1 MDNLDSMFAPLP
13 ADNAST
19 APATPAAASVANF
32 VPTVPMPGDH
42 PQQADCLLFK
52 HKTLGQPVA
61 VWLYR
66 DAAGQ
71 PEGYVCRFD
80 LVDEAGN
87 PIIDAATGKQKKEF
101 RPFRHGTKTGKNGK
115 PWTAF
120 HWKGWGDSRPLYRLP
135 ELLAD
140 TEKLAFVTEGERKG
154 DAVPVLFPDA
164 VGVAPMN
171 GAKSPSKTD
180 WAPLAGRRVV
190 ISTDNDEAGLS
201 FGDEVYSLLQRAGVT
216 EILHLRPDRIG
227 CRIVRDGEMVLREGG
242 CPPKYDLADAL
253 KDGFTAE
260 HIDSLRTDPG
270 FFTPYHDA
278 TARKATADWVAAAEA
293 RAGEPATKK
302 EKTPYEWPFR
312 LTSKG
317 VERLV
322 EKKDKDTRETIVEWH
337 WLCSRLEVAADTRS
351 ANNEDWGRL
360 LVVTDRDGKL
370 HDWAMPMSMLAGDGT
385 AYRERL
391 LSLGLVLSP
400 ARYAREWLAEY
411 IQTARPEGKARA
423 VNRLG
428 WAGRAFVM
436 PDATIG
442 DTSGERLLLQTS
454 GAGAHAFRVSGT
466 LAEWQQQVAA
476 PCAGNSR
483 LVLALSAAFAAPLLS
498 LTGAESGGFHYRG
511 KSSGGKTT
519 ALVVAGSV
527 WGGGRLKGYIKSW
540 RTTDNGLEGVAAGHC
555 DALLCLDELSQVD
568 AKAAGAAAYMLA
580 NGAGKS
586 RAGRGGECRE
596 ATEWR
601 LLFLSN
607 GEISLADKMAEDGKG
622 RHVAAGQAVRVIDL
636 PADAGAGMGLFEN
649 LHGAP
654 SGDAFS
660 RQLKDACGRF
670 YGTAARAFL
679 AAVTGKIDETAD
691 AVAAFMADFVA
702 RHVPAG
708 ADGQVSRAAARF
720 ALVAAAGELA
730 IRVGIVPWPEGE
742 ASNAA
747 ARCFQDWLSGR
758 GGTGAA
764 ETTAGIAAVRRF
776 IELHGE
782 SRFTRWGDGQSD
794 TDDNPL
800 RATVNRAG
808 FRRAAAHG
816 GTEYFILP
824 EVWKS
829 EVCAGH
835 DAVTVAR
842 ALAAAGMLKVGSD
855 GKLQTNNRLPG
866 TAKPVRCYHV
876 LPSIQGGDDAGN

>member
-1 MDNLDSMFAPLP
+1 MFAPLP
-13 ADNAST
+13 EDDAST
-19 APATPAAASVANF
+19 APAAPAAASVADF
-32 VPTVPMPGDH
+32 VPTVPMPDNH
-42 PQQADCLLFK
+42 PQQADCVLFK

-66 DAAGQ
+66 DSAGQ
-71 PEGYVCRFD
+71 PEGYICRFN

-87 PIIDAATGKQKKEF
+87 PIVDADTGKQRKEF
-101 RPFRHGTKTGKNGK
+101 RPLRHGTKASKNGK
-115 PWTAF
+115 PWVGF
-120 HWKGWGDSRPLYRLP
+120 HWKGWGDSRPLYHLP

-140 TEKLAFVTEGERKG
+140 TDKRVFICEGEKKA
-154 DAVPVLFPDA
+154 DAVPILFPDA
-164 VGVAPMN
+164 VGVSPMN
-171 GAKSPSKTD
+171 GAKSPAKTA
-180 WAPLAGRRVV
+180 WAPLAGRRCI
-190 ISTDNDEAGLS
+190 ISTDNDDPGLA
-201 FGDEVYSLLQRAGVT
+201 FGDEVYSLLRRAGVT

-227 CRIVRDGEMVLREGG
+227 CRSIVDGVMVLRDGG

-253 KDGFTAE
+253 KDGFAAE
-260 HIDSLRTDPG
+260 HIASLRTDPD
-270 FFTPYHDA
+270 FYPPYQDA
-278 TARKATADWVAAAEA
+278 KARKATADWTAAVEA
-293 RAGEPATKK
+293 RAGEPAAKQ
-302 EKTPYEWPFR
+302 EKAPYEWPFR

-317 VERLV
+317 VERRK
-322 EKKDKDTRETIVEWH
+322 EKEDKDTGATIVEWQ

-360 LVVTDRDGKL
+360 LVVTDKDGKL
-370 HDWAMPMSMLAGDGT
+370 HDWAMPMSMTAGDGT

-391 LSLGLVLSP
+391 LSLGLVLSST
-400 ARYAREWLAEY
+400 RHAREWLAEY

-442 DTSGERLLLQTS
+442 DTGGERLLLQTS
-454 GAGAHAFRVSGT
+454 GGGAHAFRTAGT
-466 LAEWQQQVAA
+466 LAEWRQHVAA

-483 LVLALSAAFAAPLLS
+483 LVLALSAAFAAPLLY
-498 LTGAESGGFHYRG
+498 LTGAESGGYHFRG

-527 WGGGRLKGYIKSW
+527 WGGGGLKGYIKSW
-540 RTTDNGLEGVAAGHC
+540 RATDNGLEGVAAGHC

-568 AKAAGAAAYMLA
+568 AKAAGTAAYMLA
-580 NGAGKS
+580 NGSGKS
-586 RAGRGGECRE
+586 RAGRGGESRE
-596 ATEWR
+596 AAEWR

-607 GEISLADKMAEDGKG
+607 GEISLADKLSEDGKG
-622 RHVAAGQAVRVIDL
+622 RRVAAGQAVRVIDL
-636 PADAGAGMGLFEN
+636 PADAGAGLGLFEN
-649 LHGAP
+649 LHGAT
-654 SGDAFS
+654 SGDSFS
-660 RQLKDACGRF
+660 RQLKDACGQF

-679 AAVTGKIDETAD
+679 EAITGKIEQTAE
-691 AVAAFMADFVA
+691 AVAAFSNDFVA

-730 IRVGIVPWPEGE
+730 IRVGVVPWQAGE

-747 ARCFQDWLSGR
+747 ARCFLDWLAGR

-794 TDDNPL
+794 AGDNPL

-808 FRRAAAHG
+808 FRRAAADG
-816 GTEYFILP
+816 GTEYYILP
-824 EVWKS
+824 EVWKT

-835 DAVTVAR
+835 DAVTVAKT
-842 ALAAAGMLKVGSD
+842 LVAAGMLKVGSD

-876 LPSIQGGDDAGN
+876 LPSIQGGDDAGD